1 MIESISLNILL
12 RTEPQLRGS
21 RGEERKIVRVS
32 AEVVRIRVGFN
43 LCVAPSKHVSPLF
56 GSRGNL
62 GEQRLSRKTEVDI
75 QTGVTG
81 RSTRA

>member
-1 MIESISLNILL
+1 MLQ
-12 RTEPQLRGS
+12 TEPQLRGS
-21 RGEERKIVRVS
+21 RGEERGIVQDS
-32 AEVVRIRVGFN
+32 AEVVRVRVGFN